1 MVKLDEH
8 TTIADIEAS
17 HFDPIDIQIDA
28 VLSNYNP
35 VIKKN
40 VQDKK
45 VAKTIDGINKLHND
59 TYVLNG
65 KNVSAYDYYSH
76 ILKEQSKLFEQYYDY
91 ENKKFK
97 DDTPQEVIDRINNYE
112 KFIRDKKVQDDVAKE
127 DIIKR
132 AEENEKL
139 VADRFAK
146 FPKHLATLTV
156 GGIWGAA
163 EDASDDSILG
173 IGRQLNKLTDK
184 IVPDSIPYLGEF
196 TKYNKEEW
204 DNFSNYLNNTKNN
217 YLDLISPT
225 KENRKEYERS
235 YNLGRLLAPLS
246 PNAKLRSGAQA
257 IKGITNPKLLKT
269 ANYALNGTGLA
280 LGSTTPGMDFDGI
293 SNYLWQLPIGL
304 GMYETNSYLENKLG
318 IANDYTKPED
328 RLSVSVLFNNVGNHN
343 KDKHFTK
350 AITKKGEALYS
361 YFVMNELEKNRNA
374 YDEAKQSFRD
384 SLLGTTATVSTLL
397 LNKKYDIKGKA
408 FRLWQKGKNKSLD
421 KLNSKYKKNIYA
433 NKYVNFEKIDRL
445 YDSLT
450 PSMKLRSTMID
461 KYAILDEMIDR
472 KLLNRYDLPFFYND
486 KSVIKD
492 SMYETGI
499 ISKSIKLKVAPKVTD
514 SLIMQLKDGNPALY
528 NEFDQFLNEYT
539 KLNFAKRNG
548 ADIKSIVNNSD
559 KYKNF
564 KYSYKKFK
572 ETPITRE
579 IMEQISEQNKAIQK
593 MFSNSNIDNYVDNN
607 KLSLDKDLLYAYD
620 EESIIDKIF
629 REKKQTEIAP
639 QFFKD
644 NNDYKPLHE
653 VHKSRLYNA
662 ADKYIKNEQKKQFIN
677 ARNKN
682 LRLFLK
688 TKKRNVSSYALNFNS
703 EYKKLGKVTN
713 STEQSMDKLI
723 LNLQEDFAKQYNVR
737 FMGEIDINE
746 PTKVIKSKSDIEF
759 IDKFDKIIADNE
771 WMKNKYIKGLVDLED
786 VFEPSTNKALN
797 FILKEGKNN
806 PNNILTIVEGDKIK
820 VYRTDEMIGAM
831 FNHNPDT
838 PNLVQRANR
847 TLKKMQEKMTT
858 GRLNPLF
865 SVKSNIYTIQEGATA
880 MTKIVDEVAHDL
892 GLDNFIRRFENINDI
907 KKAGFKSIKDDPNV
921 IISDELITDKPPYEE
936 RLKEQ
941 INQLGISVKDYI
953 KETFKASKE
962 LMNQRKAANLV
973 NNQARLLGKTLLNG
987 DVNSVPE
994 IKHELA
1000 NLQKQYNDFLST
1012 RIQLSGYASKSP
1024 YTQIDDNLVDVS
1036 NINLRGMKNIPKTTA
1051 NYVDFIQTVIR
1062 ESPVLGLTTYLG
1074 KKLGYIGKNG
1084 KIIDKER
1091 MEVLSKSIAKNTAN
1105 SNVKGNYLKTSGKLA
1120 KFIAK
1125 DMNYGEVYLKS
1136 IGAKAHAMGI
1146 GKFVDNV
1153 IEDGKLLLDKSTS
1166 YGEFFDIVGKQLSTL
1181 KDNKGLKT
1189 ALGTWGLIGLSN
1201 YVWNHASAEN
1211 TRAYYSIPEYE
1222 RTNNIIL
1229 VNALGNGK
1237 HLKLPI
1243 DQEYGIILNW
1253 SHLVADNTLNFSE
1266 LNDVDP
1272 TFEQA
1277 NQLRQSLGR
1286 SLFPGGIPLFDTG
1299 IALSGYKSDIN
1310 LLSNFGGLRNLA
1322 KDNVNVEGG
1331 DTRYTGGVMSAYT
1344 QNVIETIFANYGSI
1358 FVSTVEEGNASL
1370 KSNSAIKDVG
1380 KVLVDKYTTPVNFTT
1395 SKISRY
1401 TQTNNYNYEY
1411 SNTIEN
1417 NSKVKAEMNEYQAFA
1432 HEFVTSFKRNR
1443 INKLEEIRDAA
1454 NYEKK
1459 KQIANGN
1466 KEIFLDYEGRRVKIN
1481 QIDDFINRIN
1491 KRIYREYQI
1500 LDNSLS
1506 YTMEDNYGLTG
1517 VNVLNY
1523 KDKLGGL

>member
-1 MVKLDEH
+1 MVKLDEN
-8 TTIADIEAS
+8 TTIADIEKS

-28 VLSNYNP
+28 MLSNYNP
-35 VIKKN
+35 VIKKP

-45 VAKTIDGINKLHND
+45 VAKTIDGINEIHNMEFTID
-59 TYVLNG
+59 G
-65 KNVSAYDYYSH
+65 KKVSAHEFYSYVA
-76 ILKEQSKLFEQYYDY
+76 KEQSKLLEENFDY
-91 ENKKFK
+91 ENNKFK
-97 DDTPQEVIDRINNYE
+97 DNTPQEVIDKINEYE
-112 KFIRDKKVQDDVAKE
+112 KRLTNKDLQQEVYKE

-132 AEENEKL
+132 AEENERL
-139 VADRFAK
+139 VADRFVK
-146 FPKHLATLTV
+146 IPKHLATLTV
-156 GGIWGAA
+156 GGILGAA
-163 EDASDDSILG
+163 EDASEDSFLG
-173 IGRQLNKLTDK
+173 IGRHTNRLVDT
-184 IVPDSIPYLGEF
+184 IIPDSVPYLGEF

-204 DNFSNYLNNTKNN
+204 DNYSNYLKDMKNK
-217 YLDLISPT
+217 YLDFISPT
-225 KENRKEYERS
+225 KENKKEYERS
-235 YNLGRLLAPLS
+235 YNIGRLLAPLS
-246 PNAKLRSGAQA
+246 PNAKLRAGTQA

-269 ANYALNGTGLA
+269 ANYVLNGTGLA
-280 LGSTTPGMDFDGI
+280 LGATTPGMDFDGI
-293 SNYLWQLPIGL
+293 GNYVWQLPMGL
-304 GMYETNSYLENKLG
+304 GMYETNAYLEDKLG
-318 IANDYTKPED
+318 LVNDYTKPED
-328 RLSVSVLFNNVGNHN
+328 KLSLSVLFDNIGNHN
-343 KDKHFTK
+343 KNKHFTR
-350 AITKKGEALYS
+350 AVTEKGDQLYS
-361 YFVMNELEKNRNA
+361 YFILNELKKNRNA
-374 YDEAKQSFRD
+374 YYEAKQDFRD
-384 SLLGTTATVSTLL
+384 SLLGTTATVSTIL

-421 KLNSKYKKNIYA
+421 KLKSEYKKNINA

-450 PSMKLRSTMID
+450 PSMKLRSTMVD
-461 KYAILDEMIDR
+461 KYAVLDEMINR
-472 KLLNRYDLPFFYND
+472 NLLNKSDLPFFYND

-499 ISKSIKLKVAPKVTD
+499 ISKSIKLKTAPKVTE
-514 SLIMQLKDGNPALY
+514 SLIMQLKDNNPALY
-528 NEFDQFLNEYT
+528 NQFDQFLNEYS

-548 ADIKSIVNNSD
+548 ADIKSILKESK
-559 KYKNF
+559 KYKDF
-564 KYSYKKFK
+564 GKLYIKFK
-572 ETPITRE
+572 NTPITRE

-593 MFSNSNIDNYVDNN
+593 MFSNSNLDDYVDNN

-620 EESIIDKIF
+620 EESIIDRIF
-629 REKKQTEIAP
+629 KEKKQSDIPSQYFREN
-639 QFFKD
+639 D
-644 NNDYKPLHE
+644 DYKPLHE
-653 VHKSRLYNA
+653 VYKQRLYDA
-662 ADKYIKNEQKKQFIN
+662 SDKYIKNEQKKQFIK
-677 ARNKN
+677 ARNSKFNTRFEDNKRYVRSIASKYN
-682 LRLFLK
+682 LD
-688 TKKRNVSSYALNFNS
+688 
-703 EYKKLGKVTN
+703 YKKSGEVSDEVNK
-713 STEQSMDKLI
+713 SIDKLT
-723 LNLQEDFAKQYNVR
+723 LDMQEDFAKQYNVR

-746 PTKVIKSKSDIEF
+746 PTKVIKSDADIEF
-759 IDKFDKIIADNE
+759 I
-771 WMKNKYIKGLVDLED
+771 NKYDELASNTDWMQNKYTKSLEVLKD
-786 VFEPSTNKALN
+786 NFSPSTNKALN

-806 PNNILTIVEGDKIK
+806 PNNILTVVEGNKIK

-838 PNLVQRANR
+838 PNLLQRFNR
-847 TLKKMQEKMTT
+847 RLKKMQERMTT

-865 SVKSNIYTIQEGATA
+865 SVKSNIYTLQEGATA

-892 GLDNFIRRFENINDI
+892 GLGNFIRRFEKLDDI
-907 KKAGFKSIKDDPNV
+907 KKAGFNSIKEDSNALIPNENIV
-921 IISDELITDKPPYEE
+921 DKSQEE
-936 RLKEQ
+936 MIQDQ
-941 INQLGISVKDYI
+941 IKQLGISVKDYI

-973 NNQARLLGKTLLNG
+973 NNQARLLGKSLLNG
-987 DVNSVPE
+987 DVNSIPE

-1000 NLQKQYNDFLST
+1000 NLQKQYNNFLST

-1036 NINLRGMKNIPKTTA
+1036 NINLRGIKNIPKTTA
-1051 NYVDFIQTVIR
+1051 NYVDFIQTVVR

-1074 KKLGYIGKNG
+1074 KKLGYISKNG
-1084 KIIDKER
+1084 RIIDKEK

-1136 IGAKAHAMGI
+1136 IGAKAHAMGV

-1153 IEDGKLLLDKSTS
+1153 IKDGKLLLDNTTT
-1166 YGEFFDIVGKQLSTL
+1166 YGEFFDIVGQQLATL
-1181 KDNKGLKT
+1181 KDNKGLKS

-1201 YVWNHASAEN
+1201 YVWNHASDEN

-1222 RTNNIIL
+1222 RANNIIL
-1229 VNALGNGK
+1229 VNALGKGK

-1266 LNDVDP
+1266 LNDIDP
-1272 TFEQA
+1272 TFEQP

-1286 SLFPGGIPLFDTG
+1286 SLFPGGIPLVDSTV
-1299 IALSGYKSDIN
+1299 ALLGYKSDIN
-1310 LLSNFGGLRNLA
+1310 ILSNFGGLRNLS

-1331 DTRYTGGVMSAYT
+1331 DTRYTGGVMNAYT

-1358 FVSTVEEGNASL
+1358 FVSAVEEGNASL
-1370 KSNSAIKDVG
+1370 KSNSAAKDVG
-1380 KVLVDKYTTPVNFTT
+1380 KVLVEKFTSPVNLTT

-1411 SNTIEN
+1411 SNAIEN
-1417 NSKVKAEMNEYQAFA
+1417 NNKVKTEMNEYQAFA
-1432 HEFVTSFKRNR
+1432 HDIVTSFKRNR

-1506 YTMEDNYGLTG
+1506 YAIEDNYGITG

-1523 KDKLGGL
+1523 KDKLGELQ